1 MRFLSLSILLLVQFV
16 AVRSQVKYDLKDCI
30 ATGLERNFSIL
41 IARNNETIAKN
52 NYTLGNAGYL
62 PSLDLTGRYN
72 GTLNNTTQNLT
83 DGTQNISRGVN
94 NTTSNA
100 AVALGWTI
108 FDGFSVQTTYQKL
121 NELKLLGA
129 LQTQLTIE
137 NLVADVI
144 SGYFN
149 YILQVQLLN
158 NTKYAL
164 TLSRE
169 RLRIDEERYLLGSG
183 SKLQVLQ
190 SRVYVNADSS
200 QLSKQIEIVR
210 AAQIRL
216 NELMAVEDLSAE
228 FHSQDTTIDVNK
240 RLTYEELFNQTL
252 ARNTSLAIALKNKDI
267 SEKDY
272 KLVVSRSYPYLNFS
286 SGYSYNYNTFSNG
299 GNSSQATNGMNYGLT
314 LGVNIFNGFN
324 QRRNIKNSSIDVQNK
339 ELNFLSIEQG
349 VKADLLTIYSGYAN
363 NLRLTTLEDQNLLT
377 ATENLEIALERY
389 KLGNLA
395 GIELREVQKSLLD
408 ASERLILVHYQTK
421 LAEISLMLISG
432 GIMEYYR

>member
-1 MRFLSLSILLLVQFV
+1 
-16 AVRSQVKYDLKDCI
+16 
-30 ATGLERNFSIL
+30 
-41 IARNNETIAKN
+41 
-52 NYTLGNAGYL
+52 LGNAGYL
-62 PSLDLTGRYN
+62 PTLDLTGRYS

-83 DGTQNISRGVN
+83 DGTQNVTRGVN

-149 YILQVQLLN
+149 YILQIQLLN
-158 NTKYAL
+158 NTEYAL

-200 QLSKQIEIVR
+200 QLSKQIEVVR

-228 FHSQDTTIDVNK
+228 FHSQDTTIYVNK
-240 RLTYEELFNQTL
+240 KLLYEELFNQTI
-252 ARNTSLAIALKNKDI
+252 AKNTSLAIAAKNKDI

-272 KLVVSRSYPYLNFS
+272 KLVVSRSYPYLNLS
-286 SGYSYNYNTFSNG
+286 SGYSYNYNTFSS
-299 GNSSQATNGMNYGLT
+299 GNSSSQATNGMNYGLT

-324 QRRNIKNSSIDVQNK
+324 QRRSIKNSTIDVQNK
-339 ELNFLSIEQG
+339 ELSFLSIEQG

-363 NLRLTTLEDQNLLT
+363 NLRLTTLEDQNLST
-377 ATENLEIALERY
+377 AAENLEIALERY